1 VRRNVQFFI
10 ATHLWRLKTLAA
22 DRKEIINASVDFDTE
37 KLKPLYKLNMGVP
50 GRSYALEIAQKWGMP
65 ELFISTARSKLS
77 EDHERV
83 EKLIE
88 QLQERVKSYED
99 LQREAARLRDELRE
113 KNNQLDKAL
122 SQLDAKRTKYWMN
135 QSKSKENI
143 GRG

>member
-1 VRRNVQFFI
+1 
-10 ATHLWRLKTLAA
+10 
-22 DRKEIINASVDFDTE
+22 
-37 KLKPLYKLNMGVP
+37 MGVP

-122 SQLDAKRTKYWMN
+122 SQLDAKRTKN
-135 QSKSKENI
+135 T
-143 GRG
+143 G